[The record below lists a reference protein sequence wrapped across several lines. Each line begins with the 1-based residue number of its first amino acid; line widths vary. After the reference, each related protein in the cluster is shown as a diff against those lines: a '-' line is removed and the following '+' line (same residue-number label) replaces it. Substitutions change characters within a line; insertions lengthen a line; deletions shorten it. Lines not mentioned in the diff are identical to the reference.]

1 MLIILYN
8 FHIDKEQIEIS
19 MYWVEWLITYS
30 GWSAFVTSFATV
42 LLY

>member
-19 MYWVEWLITYS
+19 MYWVEWLIT
-30 GWSAFVTSFATV
+30 
-42 LLY
+42 LL